1 MARLERI
8 GSTLVKGLG
17 WSAHAQIGV
26 SIGGLDDDR
35 RWTPV
40 WADELTCLRAPQF
53 PAMVRHAVTQADLP
67 ADDEHVVHPETRI
80 RYYDRRIPAR
90 VHDGPLAQRLSTEA
104 GRRVLLAR
112 TLFSDA
118 IVWGAPVSVLLRSE
132 LAGLPSD
139 TDRYRPNLVI
149 DDRDAPLA
157 LAAGSHL
164 QVGAVTLEVV
174 GELERCVIIDHDPI
188 TGQKDHSLLRRIRPG
203 ALLAYGCMVVTEGE
217 LAVGDPVRAMLAA

>member
-1 MARLERI
+1 MAHLERI

-17 WSAHAQIGV
+17 WSQHERIGV
-26 SIGGLDDDR
+26 AVGGLDRDR

-40 WADELTCLRAPQF
+40 WADDLTCLRAPQF
-53 PAMVRHAVTQADLP
+53 PAMVRLVVEPGDLP
-67 ADDEHVVHPETRI
+67 GDDQHVVHQEARI

-90 VHDGPLAQRLSTEA
+90 VHDGPLARRLSAEA
-104 GRRVLLAR
+104 GRQVLLAR

-157 LAAGSHL
+157 LAAGSRL
-164 QVGAVTLEVV
+164 EVGAVTLEVV
-174 GELERCVIIDHDPI
+174 AELERCVIIDHDPV

-203 ALLAYGCMVVTEGE
+203 ALLAYGCMVVTEGD